1 MRSIFFLCSSLS
13 ALFIELCFSCLYAM
27 TSDSIEGISGLVQE
41 LDLLYGNFQLSF
53 FVVVMSCVIHGYSIP
68 NFINMLYLSL
78 KVTLIEAFGPKTDVR
93 WELNF
98 IYN

>member
-1 MRSIFFLCSSLS
+1 MRFIFFLCSSLS

-53 FVVVMSCVIHGYSIP
+53 FVVVMSCVIHGYL
-68 NFINMLYLSL
+68 NMLYLSL